1 MTNSPKSI
9 EQLKDE
15 AYVETRRQE
24 QQLFQQILSLEQKY
38 KIDRDEIA
46 NKLTDLWNKYHK
58 DWIR

>member
-24 QQLFQQILSLEQKY
+24 QQLFQQILSLEQQY